1 MLDRI
6 FFLYVNLVW
15 FGLDFELTNLHSIS
29 FLVICFTK
37 RNYIDSIN
45 SSYCCGMN
53 SFFFHKNMTSKLL
66 DWLMCREN
74 FYKLIQL
81 KLFAFCCYWQWLVF
95 TEFYRVVPTGTALEK
110 NGRDRSLLAL
120 CSLLFLFIFFLF
132 FFFGRLSIRPFCLPF
147 PCSAFFVWRDTFF
160 IIWFLVTSGC
170 AVSFDNRFCVHHSY
184 CDRSWSFFFYLLCS
198 TWLDVF
204 VMDFHYFF
212 FLVLVLYLPEL
223 PSNSDRHWQF
233 KNKKERCGLD
243 FYSVFMP
250 YTELLCVFLK
260 SFTGIYSS
268 FTGFHWVWLEF
279 PGFLSSLNALILGHT
294 LFLKGFIGIHL
305 GFYWILM
312 EFYGFYWTLLVFF

>member
-74 FYKLIQL
+74 FYNLIQL

-132 FFFGRLSIRPFCLPF
+132 FFWQVKYSSLLFTFSVFRVLRLTRHFLHYLIFGDVWVCRIVRQSILRPPLVLRSKLIVFFLPSLF
-147 PCSAFFVWRDTFF
+147 NV
-160 IIWFLVTSGC
+160 IG
-170 AVSFDNRFCVHHSY
+170 RFCDGFSLL
-184 CDRSWSFFFYLLCS
+184 FFFS
-198 TWLDVF
+198 IG
-204 VMDFHYFF
+204 
-212 FLVLVLYLPEL
+212 
-223 PSNSDRHWQF
+223 SI
-233 KNKKERCGLD
+233 
-243 FYSVFMP
+243 
-250 YTELLCVFLK
+250 
-260 SFTGIYSS
+260 FTR
-268 FTGFHWVWLEF
+268 
-279 PGFLSSLNALILGHT
+279 AAQ
-294 LFLKGFIGIHL
+294 
-305 GFYWILM
+305 
-312 EFYGFYWTLLVFF
+312 